1 LDKSGKAS
9 EEVLSEMRSE
19 GKEIQQEL
27 IFVVE
32 NTIYCLYKA
41 QSEDLIHEH
50 AKSSKVVVTEI
61 SEISTV
67 IKHNTSLVS

>member
-1 LDKSGKAS
+1 
-9 EEVLSEMRSE
+9 
-19 GKEIQQEL
+19 
-27 IFVVE
+27 
-32 NTIYCLYKA
+32 
-41 QSEDLIHEH
+41 LIHEH